1 MANNTNLNTG
11 GNTANSTNLNNPTGQ
26 DQSMNNEKFSVPGGI
41 GFEDYSGS
49 LQEILRDNIGKYVEI
64 EFLIGSTSL
73 QTRSGILYAVGTSD
87 VVINQLPEKMV
98 CDIYSIKFVTFRN
111 AATQNE
117 VRQLIQNS
125 QQNSGRQNRSRSS
138 YRTES
143 TAIF

>member
-11 GNTANSTNLNNPTGQ
+11 GNTANSTNQNNPTGQ
-26 DQSMNNEKFSVPGGI
+26 DQSMNNENFSVPGGI
-41 GFEDYSGS
+41 GFEAYSGS
-49 LQEILRDNIGKYVEI
+49 LQEILRDNIGKDVEI
-64 EFLIGSTSL
+64 EFLLGSTSL
-73 QTRSGILYAVGTSD
+73 QTRRGILYAVGTSY

>member
-1 MANNTNLNTG
+1 MANNTNQNTG
-11 GNTANSTNLNNPTGQ
+11 GNTANSTHQNNPTGQ
-26 DQSMNNEKFSVPGGI
+26 DQSMNNENFSVPGGI
-41 GFEDYSGS
+41 GFEAYSGS

-73 QTRSGILYAVGTSD
+73 QTRSGILYAVGTSY

-143 TAIF
+143 NAIF

>member
-1 MANNTNLNTG
+1 MANNTNQNTG
-11 GNTANSTNLNNPTGQ
+11 GNTANSTHQNNPTGQ
-26 DQSMNNEKFSVPGGI
+26 DQSMNNENFSVPGGI

-73 QTRSGILYAVGTSD
+73 QTRSGILYAVGTSY

>member
-11 GNTANSTNLNNPTGQ
+11 GNTANSTNPNSPTGQ
-26 DQSMNNEKFSVPGGI
+26 EQSMNNENFSVPGGI
-41 GFEDYSGS
+41 GFEAYSGS

-73 QTRSGILYAVGTSD
+73 QTRSGILYAVGTSY